1 MAVCLNKSSVEYQTL
16 LKRSGLSEFK
26 FNAFAS
32 MFVGKYGRYPELDE
46 IPGADSRPYLNKA
59 LSVKTIDDTN
69 FVKND
74 KILSQTGSSDVKEA
88 NVKINNSYRDL
99 EVKLTP
105 SNDTVSTIQIRKRP
119 NRWDNIY
126 KGGVLIDDGV
136 TPTRNL
142 CVFNN
147 ILEKLANLYGI
158 NFIGITNAELASDEW
173 KGLVDDAKTTN
184 AFIYNGDIYINL
196 DNSSIEAPLH
206 EMLHLF
212 LGSVRYSDPQLYF
225 SLAELMNKLPNR
237 DVLASYYRN
246 RTNSDINEEL
256 LVSEFSKYLTGQKS
270 AVENLPE
277 PVLQKVLYNMNRVL
291 DSVLFGQQSVTTFS
305 TMELFDKSL
314 LKLSEYLGSTLAN
327 NQYSGTLNV
336 KSAEVHRILANV
348 KSDLM
353 KSNDLKEFCG

>member
-1 MAVCLNKSSVEYQTL
+1 MAVCLNRNSVEYQTL

-26 FNAFAS
+26 FNAFTS
-32 MFVGKYGRYPELDE
+32 MFMDKYGRYPELDE

-88 NVKINNSYRDL
+88 NIKINNSYRDL
-99 EVKLTP
+99 EIKLTP
-105 SNDTVSTIQIRKRP
+105 SNGTISTIQVRKRP
-119 NRWDNIY
+119 SRWGNVY
-126 KGGVLIDDGV
+126 NGGVIIDDKV

-158 NFIGITNAELASDEW
+158 NFIGVTNAELASDKW
-173 KGLVDDAKTTN
+173 NGIVDDAKTTN
-184 AFIYNGDIYINL
+184 AFIYNNDIYINL

-212 LGSVRYSDPQLYF
+212 LGSIRYSDPQLYF
-225 SLAELMNKLPNR
+225 PLTELMGKLPNR
-237 DVLASYYRN
+237 GILSSNYRD

-270 AVENLPE
+270 AIENLPE
-277 PVLQKVLYNMNRVL
+277 PIIQKVLYNMNRVL
-291 DSVLFGQQSVTTFS
+291 DSILFGEQSVTTFG

-314 LKLSEYLGSTLAN
+314 IKLSEYLGSALTN
-327 NQYSGTLNV
+327 NQYSGTLNI

-348 KSDLM
+348 KSDLI